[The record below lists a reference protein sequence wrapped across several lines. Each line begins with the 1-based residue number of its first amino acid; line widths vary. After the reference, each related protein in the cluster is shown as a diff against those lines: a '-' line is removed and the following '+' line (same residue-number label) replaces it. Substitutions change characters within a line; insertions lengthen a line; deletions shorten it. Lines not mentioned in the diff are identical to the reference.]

1 MNALGTSCRTLTS
14 LSVKVLQLSFDVHIK
29 EKHCAVLLVI
39 LEWLYLAVNQKSLVF
54 FLVFPTLLPEPTNY
68 GVISLSA
75 LTSDFQTKC
84 THNTHKIMLSG

>member
-54 FLVFPTLLPEPTNY
+54 FLFFQLYCQNP
-68 GVISLSA
+68 
-75 LTSDFQTKC
+75 LT
-84 THNTHKIMLSG
+84 ME